1 MPPADRP
8 AVRTDRFSREPAMTT
23 VRTTPARVRTDAA
36 PVPAAPVAP
45 VAGPTEPRPG
55 PGSAGSAGTGALRA
69 LGAGL
74 AVGAVI
80 YGVAFVVDGAAAS
93 TTGSFLVD
101 LCGVFFQLGVFCL
114 LAAMWRTQ
122 ATGTTR
128 LARSMIVVES
138 VVLGVA
144 TVQSLLTL
152 PAMGGEWST
161 AATLLDPFWPLSMLG
176 MAILGVKVAVA
187 GRWRGALRTWPVVA
201 ETWIVVAIPAMALLG
216 PTAGSVVAG
225 GHFIVGYG
233 VLGVLLAVR
242 PDLTTRG

>member
-1 MPPADRP
+1 M
-8 AVRTDRFSREPAMTT
+8 
-23 VRTTPARVRTDAA
+23 
-36 PVPAAPVAP
+36 
-45 VAGPTEPRPG
+45 
-55 PGSAGSAGTGALRA
+55 
-69 LGAGL
+69 
-74 AVGAVI
+74 I

-187 GRWRGALRTWPVVA
+187 GRWRGALRPGPSSPRPGSSWPSPRWRSSA
-201 ETWIVVAIPAMALLG
+201 PRPARSSPAG
-216 PTAGSVVAG
+216 TSSSATASGCWPCAPT
-225 GHFIVGYG
+225 
-233 VLGVLLAVR
+233 
-242 PDLTTRG
+242 